1 MFDQV
6 NPNDANRDDST
17 KGAENIVEPAIINTI
32 SGKIVLNDQ
41 IVLAINETMNW
52 TKDDF
57 LQRIQPVG

>member
-6 NPNDANRDDST
+6 NPNDAKRDDST